1 MSWTP
6 PQGGAGPYGGSGL
19 GRGESTGRASE
30 WATIS
35 LALGILA
42 IFFNL
47 LAVPSILALVYAN
60 KAREQIAASGGTE
73 QGAGRALARAL
84 GDRGRGRPGD
94 GRPDRAH
101 LRRTARGTGEGE
113 TAAETAPPSP
123 GRT

>member
-42 IFFNL
+42 IFFNF

-73 QGAGRALARAL
+73 QGAGRALAGMILGTVGLVIVAL
-84 GDRGRGRPGD
+84 YILIAIVAVTRG
-94 GRPDRAH
+94 
-101 LRRTARGTGEGE
+101 
-113 TAAETAPPSP
+113 
-123 GRT
+123 